1 MDSFSSSESS
11 LSLSEDEEP
20 EEEVGSESSLSGTG
34 AEGRIGRVVLRFVEP
49 ILRCGYRGCAWSCVR

>member
-20 EEEVGSESSLSGTG
+20 EEEVGSESSFSGTG
-34 AEGRIGRVVLRFVEP
+34 AEGRIARVVLRSVEP
-49 ILRCGYRGCAWSCVR
+49 ILRCGY